1 MSITPRQESSEGLNV
16 AADAATARTFES
28 RRQRWRWQI
37 FGITWLAYA
46 GFYLTR
52 KSFAVAKIEMGAVS
66 GPGLALDQM
75 AWMDGAFLTAY
86 AVGQFLSG
94 MCGDYFGPR
103 RVILVGMLGSV
114 VAAMAMGASSLVPMM
129 GFFFCLQGL
138 CQSAGWAPLTKNVGS
153 FFARKER
160 GTVLGLW
167 CTNYAAGG
175 FVASLFAGYFGSR
188 WGWRWAFFMPAV
200 ALLGIWVLFYL
211 LQRDRPEDIGLP
223 AVEDPPASGP
233 GGAAMNPDNPTGS
246 TGNLAT
252 ALEVL
257 KSPMVL
263 LLAAVYFLLKP
274 ARYAILFWA
283 PKYLNEK
290 LGTGM
295 AESGVLSS
303 LFELAGPL
311 SVLAAGVLSD
321 RLFKTRRNPVIIIS
335 LLLLSVLL
343 FSLDRL
349 PPSRLMLGGCLF
361 LIGFLLFGP
370 DSLISSTSPV
380 DFGAQRGA
388 STAVGLISGCGSVGA
403 IVGGTIPVFFHARWG
418 WRGVFT
424 VLAISVFIAGAILLP
439 KWNALPVSARNP
451 ERRRH

>member
-1 MSITPRQESSEGLNV
+1 MNPRPLN
-16 AADAATARTFES
+16 ALLPSPPGDTAGDGELV
-28 RRQRWRWQI
+28 RRRRRWRWQI

-52 KSFAVAKIEMGAVS
+52 KSFAVAKIEMGAAS

-94 MCGDYFGPR
+94 MCGDCFGPR
-103 RVILVGMLGSV
+103 RVILAGMLGSV
-114 VAAMAMGASSLVPMM
+114 FAAIAMGASSLVPLM
-129 GFFFCLQGL
+129 GLFFCLQGL
-138 CQSAGWAPLTKNVGS
+138 CQSTGWAPLTKNIGS
-153 FFARKER
+153 FFARQER

-175 FVASLFAGYFGSR
+175 FVASVFAGYFGSR
-188 WGWRWAFFMPAV
+188 WGWRWAFFMPAA
-200 ALLGIWVLFYL
+200 ALLGIWVLFYF
-211 LQRDRPEDIGLP
+211 LQRNRPEDVGLP
-223 AVEDPPASGP
+223 PVEEP
-233 GGAAMNPDNPTGS
+233 PTGDTAS
-246 TGNLAT
+246 RATCPAGATGGKECLTT

-257 KSPMVL
+257 KSPVVL

-290 LGTGM
+290 LGTDM
-295 AESGVLSS
+295 TESGALSS
-303 LFELAGPL
+303 MFELAGPI
-311 SVLAAGVLSD
+311 SVFAAGVLSD
-321 RLFKTRRNPVIIIS
+321 RLFASRRNPVIVIS

-349 PPSRLMLGGCLF
+349 PPSRLMLGVWLF

-370 DSLISSTSPV
+370 DALISSTSPV
-380 DFGAQRGA
+380 DFGEQRGA
-388 STAVGLISGCGSVGA
+388 ATAVGLISGCGSVGA

-418 WRGVFT
+418 WSGVFT
-424 VLAISVFIAGAILLP
+424 VLAVSVFVAGALLLP
-439 KWNALPVSARNP
+439 HWNALPPSAQP
-451 ERRRH
+451 ETPRKK

>member
-1 MSITPRQESSEGLNV
+1 MIASPPIGPLPNAPDTEV
-16 AADAATARTFES
+16 AARAMEL

-37 FGITWLAYA
+37 FAITWLAYA

-52 KSFAVAKIEMGAVS
+52 KSFAVAKIEMGASS

-94 MCGDYFGPR
+94 VCGDWFGPR
-103 RVILVGMLGSV
+103 RVILAGMLGSV
-114 VAAMAMGASSLVPMM
+114 LAAVAMGASSLVPMM

-138 CQSAGWAPLTKNVGS
+138 CQSTGWAPLTKNVGS
-153 FFARKER
+153 FFARRER

-167 CTNYAAGG
+167 CTNYAVGG

-188 WGWRWAFFMPAV
+188 WGWRWAFFMPAA
-200 ALLGIWVLFYL
+200 ALLGIWALFYW
-211 LQRDRPEDIGLP
+211 LQRNRPEDVGLP
-223 AVEDPPASGP
+223 PVEEPPAHET
-233 GGAAMNPDNPTGS
+233 ATAGS
-246 TGNLAT
+246 CPAEAHSNKPCFVT

-257 KSPMVL
+257 RSPIVL

-290 LGTGM
+290 LGTNM
-295 AESGVLSS
+295 VESGVLSS

-311 SVLAAGVLSD
+311 SVLAAGVISD
-321 RLFKTRRNPVIIIS
+321 RVFGTRRNPVIVIN
-335 LLLLSVLL
+335 LLLLSALL

-349 PPSRLMLGGCLF
+349 PPSRWMLGVWLF

-370 DSLISSTSPV
+370 DALISSTSPV

-388 STAVGLISGCGSVGA
+388 STAVGFISGCGSVGA

-418 WRGVFT
+418 WTGVFT
-424 VLAISVFIAGAILLP
+424 VLAVSVFIAGVLLLP
-439 KWNALPVSARNP
+439 RWNALPASKPSPARCRP
-451 ERRRH
+451 